1 MGVAK
6 IKTGQTQ
13 LMARVVEGK
22 YHPLQAFQ
30 WQLLLLA
37 TLLLILVVPR
47 AMAGQ
52 QTEENTEAAVLYL
65 ISYVKEA
72 DVTFQRNS
80 TRYTGNEAA
89 EHINRKYQHF
99 KDDID
104 TPEKFIELCASGSL
118 MTGKPYLIIT
128 KQGEQLPASEWLN
141 TELASYRLSNEYTGP

>member
-22 YHPLQAFQ
+22 YRPVQAFQ

-37 TLLLILVVPR
+37 TILLIGVAPR

-52 QTEENTEAAVLYL
+52 QTENIEATVQYL

-72 DVTFQRNS
+72 DVIFQRNS

-104 TPEKFIELCASGSL
+104 TPEKFIELCASGSM
-118 MTGKPYLIIT
+118 MTGRPYLIIT

-141 TELASYRLSNEYTGP
+141 TELAIYRLRNEYAGP